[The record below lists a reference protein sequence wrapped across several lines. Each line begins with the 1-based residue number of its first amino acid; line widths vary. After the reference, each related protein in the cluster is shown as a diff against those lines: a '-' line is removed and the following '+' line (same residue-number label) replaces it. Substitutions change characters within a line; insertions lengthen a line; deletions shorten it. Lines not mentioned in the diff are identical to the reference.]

1 MWRILHKF
9 AVCVISNLR
18 ILPGKRG
25 KVALLILI
33 AKQLR
38 NLAGAGATKT
48 QVLSKKIQKKR
59 VGYRT
64 EMDNSG

>member
-1 MWRILHKF
+1 M
-9 AVCVISNLR
+9 
-18 ILPGKRG
+18 
-25 KVALLILI
+25 ALLILI